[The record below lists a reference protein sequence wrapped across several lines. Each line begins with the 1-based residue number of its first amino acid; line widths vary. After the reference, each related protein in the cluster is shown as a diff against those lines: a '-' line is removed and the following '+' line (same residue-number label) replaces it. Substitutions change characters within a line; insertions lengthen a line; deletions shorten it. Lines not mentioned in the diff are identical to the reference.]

1 MKKVYNNPIVNVLAI
16 DAEDIITTSG
26 GLKTMA
32 IGDGHENDGNMVA
45 GMGDFDF

>member
-1 MKKVYNNPIVNVLAI
+1 MKKVYNNPMVNVLAI
-16 DAEDIITTSG
+16 DAEDIITAS